1 MMIPNLYPAD
11 ELALIRAHKKRLE
24 DREAEIRRG
33 YLTGQLNPVGYE
45 ATVEVK
51 VAKHRVLLKDRLP
64 NVIKDDPQYWEDRE
78 VRSVVLRKIGKH
90 GTTTIPHGARAN
102 PM

>member
-1 MMIPNLYPAD
+1 MIPNFYPAD

-24 DREAEIRRG
+24 DREKELRLG
-33 YLTGQLNPVGYE
+33 YLNGTLNPVGYE

-51 VAKHRVLLKDRLP
+51 IAKQRVLLKDRLP
-64 NVIKDDPQYWEDRE
+64 REIKDDPTYWEDRE
-78 VRSVVLRKIGKH
+78 VHSVVLRKIGRN
-90 GTTTIPHGARAN
+90 GVTTIPHGARAN

>member
-1 MMIPNLYPAD
+1 MIPNLYPAD

-24 DREAEIRRG
+24 DREKEIKRG

-45 ATVEVK
+45 VTVEVK
-51 VAKHRVLLKDRLP
+51 VALHRVLLKDRLP
-64 NVIKDDPQYWEDRE
+64 NSIKDDPQYWEDRE
-78 VRSVVLRKIGKH
+78 VRSVVLRKIGRR
-90 GTTTIPHGARAN
+90 GVTTIPHGARAN